1 MRKFVP
7 QELADEMVKF
17 FHTMDEAKKEVIEFE
32 RNAAGIEQQRFIL
45 RTGIFHYC
53 SPRDSDPLAYKDVQK
68 ALVIFCGKYLSG
80 SAMENID
87 LGKAPGIVEDFIW
100 SFCAENGYNICGAEP
115 KCHGCP
121 LGAVCLSA
129 RARDAFILESLSS

>member
-17 FHTMDEAKKEVIEFE
+17 FHTMDEAEKEVIEFK

-53 SPRDSDPLAYKDVQK
+53 SSRDSDPLAYEDVKK
-68 ALVIFCGKYLSG
+68 ALIVFCGKYLPG
-80 SAMENID
+80 SVIENID
-87 LGKAPGIVEDFIW
+87 LGKAPGVVEKFIW
-100 SFCAENGYNICGAEP
+100 NFCAEKGYNICGVEP

-121 LGAVCLSA
+121 LGTVCLSA
-129 RARDAFILESLSS
+129 RAREAFILESLSM